1 MTDDTPLSRETL
13 EEVYAELQAEE
24 IAALC
29 KMQTGR
35 ALARLSE
42 LAQTADDPELR
53 RQAAAVLAEVSE
65 RLRET
70 GQDVSR
76 WSTEEPGDKP
86 N

>member
-1 MTDDTPLSRETL
+1 VTDETL
-13 EEVYAELQAEE
+13 LSQQILEEIYIAVQAEE
-24 IAALC
+24 VEALC
-29 KMQTGR
+29 KMHTGL
-35 ALARLSE
+35 ALARLSG
-42 LAQTADDPELR
+42 LAQTAADPGLR

-76 WSTEEPGDKP
+76 WSTEEPGDEP